1 MSGKRQPSD
10 RSRGAG
16 EKWYVHLPP
25 IFFLQTYHFFV
36 IGNTLIWFSPAVKP
50 FRSLYRLHQLWW
62 DIPYHSQKSL
72 ESSGGPRKLEMMNQ
86 VLTCTCTIWNSI
98 DVMVLGYKILSDGRS
113 EKKEEKFSP
122 TYHCFNAWEW
132 FDCLSSLIIMWIG
145 VTRFAVT
152 ELHLHCHGHCYGNH
166 WVKVNPFGD
175 DDYIVLWYNYDEK
188 V

>member
-1 MSGKRQPSD
+1 MSGKRQPSVQ
-10 RSRGAG
+10 SRGAG

-36 IGNTLIWFSPAVKP
+36 IGNTLCWFSPAVKP

-72 ESSGGPRKLEMMNQ
+72 ESSGDPRKLEMMNQ

-98 DVMVLGYKILSDGRS
+98 DVMVLGYKIRSDGRS

-152 ELHLHCHGHCYGNH
+152 ELHLHCQGHCYGNH
-166 WVKVNPFGD
+166 WVKVNPLGNV
-175 DDYIVLWYNYDEK
+175 IRRWLHSV
-188 V
+188 VV